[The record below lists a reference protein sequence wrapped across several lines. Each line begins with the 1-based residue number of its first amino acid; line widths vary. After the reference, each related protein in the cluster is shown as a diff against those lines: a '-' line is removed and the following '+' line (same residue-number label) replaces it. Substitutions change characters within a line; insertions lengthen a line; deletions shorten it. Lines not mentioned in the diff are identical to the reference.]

1 MSTAEG
7 QQAKTDTFKED
18 IKKRLE
24 QASKM
29 TPEELKFSY
38 KGILYPTILCS
49 KETFQAMEKMEAR
62 EDDVLIVTY
71 PKCGKCVE
79 CESFAEWES
88 VILKLNCRQTS

>member
-7 QQAKTDTFKED
+7 QQAKTDTFMAD
-18 IKKRLE
+18 MKKRLE
-24 QASKM
+24 EASKL

-79 CESFAEWES
+79 CESC
-88 VILKLNCRQTS
+88 VLLNKNLLS